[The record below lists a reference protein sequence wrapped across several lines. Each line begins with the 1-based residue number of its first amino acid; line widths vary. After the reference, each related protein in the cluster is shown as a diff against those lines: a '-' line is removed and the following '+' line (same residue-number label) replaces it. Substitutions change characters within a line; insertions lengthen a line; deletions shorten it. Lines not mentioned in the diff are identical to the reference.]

1 MTTEKPKYL
10 FTITTFDADT
20 DRVATP
26 LVLANSALA
35 GGADVLLWLSLE
47 GVSLGKKGAADHLIP
62 RSFPPVAD
70 LLETYLESG
79 GRIGVCPPCA
89 KTHGV
94 TDENRVPKSEWMGA
108 AALLAAGQGRQAF
121 SF

>member
-10 FTITTFDADT
+10 FTITTFDADP

-47 GVSLGKKGAADHLIP
+47 GVNLGKKGAADHLTP
-62 RSFPPVAD
+62 RSFLPVAD
-70 LLETYLESG
+70 LLTNYLESG

-94 TDENRVPKSEWMGA
+94 TDENRVATSEWMGA
-108 AALLAAGQGRQAF
+108 TAVLAAGQGRQAF